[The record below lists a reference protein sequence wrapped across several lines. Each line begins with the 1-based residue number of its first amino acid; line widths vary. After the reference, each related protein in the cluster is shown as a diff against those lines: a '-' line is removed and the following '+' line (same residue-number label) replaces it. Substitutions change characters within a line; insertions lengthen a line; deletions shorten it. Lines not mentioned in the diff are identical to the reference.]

1 MAISVDSRAA
11 RKGLIDLAMRPD
23 QDPPLRKILMQCK
36 QTFVLMVGLTVL
48 IETLSLTPMLY
59 MLSVYDRVISA
70 RSGITL
76 VSLTLVMVGFFVFW
90 GAMEWIRSRLMV
102 RLSLRIDWDLAADV
116 FDASFRRH
124 VGRRNVNVHQLLE
137 DLLNMRQFM
146 TGAPILAIIS
156 APFALVFIGIG
167 GIFHL
172 YLALF
177 ALAASVLMLLF
188 TYLSLKITGPIL
200 LEAQKANTEA
210 SRLANSSLRHAEA
223 TLAMGMLGAVR
234 NRWYDQHRQ
243 FLTKQVYASEAS
255 GLMGGFTGFLSKAL
269 PSLQMALAAFL
280 AIEGLITGGMVM
292 IASLLISKSIAP
304 MSQLISNWKPII
316 NAKESYERLN
326 ELLIEDEK
334 DSHNMQLPAPNG
346 KLDVTSLVGVPPGH
360 NKPVLAGIDFNLE
373 PGQILAVVGPSAAG
387 KSSLV
392 KLLLGVW
399 RPANGSVRLDGVE
412 LADWSH
418 DEVGPL
424 VGYVPQEIDF
434 LEGTVAENIARLG
447 EVDPEKVVQA
457 ATLIGMHEI
466 ILGFPQGYD
475 TQLGDTGFALSG
487 GQRQRLA
494 IARAVYGLPKY
505 VVMDEP
511 NSNLDEVGES
521 ALVKTI
527 AVLKANGSTVV
538 ITTHRPRLVSVV
550 DLMLVLKSGKQVAF
564 GPAKDILDAV
574 RKLQVVTPPNATPA
588 AASNVSSQSSS
599 PPKAV
604 TDVATL
610 PTEVKV

>member
-1 MAISVDSRAA
+1 MATSIDSRAA

-48 IETLSLTPMLY
+48 IEALSLTPLLY
-59 MLSVYDRVISA
+59 MLSVFDRVISA

-76 VSLTLVMVGFFVFW
+76 VSLTLVVVGFYVFW

-116 FDASFRRH
+116 FDASFRRY

-156 APFALVFIGIG
+156 APFALVFIGVG
-167 GIFHL
+167 GIFHP

-255 GLMGGFTGFLSKAL
+255 GLMGGFTGFLTKAL

-280 AIEGLITGGMVM
+280 AIEGLITAGMVL
-292 IASLLISKSIAP
+292 IATMLISKSIGP
-304 MSQLISNWKPII
+304 MNQLISNWKPII

-326 ELLIEDEK
+326 ELLIED
-334 DSHNMQLPAPNG
+334 
-346 KLDVTSLVGVPPGH
+346 
-360 NKPVLAGIDFNLE
+360 
-373 PGQILAVVGPSAAG
+373 
-387 KSSLV
+387 
-392 KLLLGVW
+392 
-399 RPANGSVRLDGVE
+399 
-412 LADWSH
+412 
-418 DEVGPL
+418 
-424 VGYVPQEIDF
+424 
-434 LEGTVAENIARLG
+434 
-447 EVDPEKVVQA
+447 
-457 ATLIGMHEI
+457 
-466 ILGFPQGYD
+466 
-475 TQLGDTGFALSG
+475 
-487 GQRQRLA
+487 
-494 IARAVYGLPKY
+494 
-505 VVMDEP
+505 
-511 NSNLDEVGES
+511 
-521 ALVKTI
+521 
-527 AVLKANGSTVV
+527 
-538 ITTHRPRLVSVV
+538 
-550 DLMLVLKSGKQVAF
+550 
-564 GPAKDILDAV
+564 
-574 RKLQVVTPPNATPA
+574 
-588 AASNVSSQSSS
+588 
-599 PPKAV
+599 
-604 TDVATL
+604 
-610 PTEVKV
+610 